1 MVLQTDDETGLER
14 VALHDGP
21 AIAAMVPPR
30 AARFLHDPAAGREP
44 WQRLSVWY
52 LPETPKH
59 AIGGSSAWQMA
70 EDLKQLAALSASPAE
85 TPLPAAARGAAP
97 GADAVDRLTTW
108 LLSQGDLQGI
118 A

>member
-1 MVLQTDDETGLER
+1 
-14 VALHDGP
+14 
-21 AIAAMVPPR
+21 
-30 AARFLHDPAAGREP
+30 
-44 WQRLSVWY
+44 
-52 LPETPKH
+52 
-59 AIGGSSAWQMA
+59 MA